1 MAAFVAA
8 RAGDSVAFLGADQIV
23 ADLGDGRA
31 ALRPAV
37 HLLTDLDTEM
47 LNTELPFPCVWIASW
62 RRTDGIGPLR
72 DSLVVSVIT
81 EDDNLVDDLLDEP
94 TIANVYRGPVPTYY
108 TATGLPHDGFL
119 ADFLMRTKGF
129 VNG

>member
-1 MAAFVAA
+1 
-8 RAGDSVAFLGADQIV
+8 
-23 ADLGDGRA
+23 
-31 ALRPAV
+31 V
-37 HLLTDLDTEM
+37 HLLTDLDTEK
-47 LNTELPFPCVWIASW
+47 LNTELAFPCVWIASW
-62 RRTDGIGPLR
+62 RRTDGIGALR

-81 EDDNLVDDLLDEP
+81 EDDTLVDDLLDEP

-129 VNG
+129 VDG